1 MFCRSDLCRYNFY
14 LTDIFARVHS
24 LSCTYKYRDRSF
36 NWDQDL
42 KKIRIF
48 GLCGILFFTVLRTKK
63 KKIAGTADLNNMK
76 PRGRTAINFA
86 FTVLLARL
94 TQTDIGF
101 LTPTPPSLFAT
112 VLAIFKLF
120 TSSRKHGVFRVS
132 GTNEPRQL
140 ADTPCRIAP

>member
-63 KKIAGTADLNNMK
+63 KKN
-76 PRGRTAINFA
+76 RGNRRFKQHEA
-86 FTVLLARL
+86 ARSYCD
-94 TQTDIGF
+94 Q
-101 LTPTPPSLFAT
+101 
-112 VLAIFKLF
+112 
-120 TSSRKHGVFRVS
+120 FRVYGS
-132 GTNEPRQL
+132 ACAIDTNRYRVSHSHAAVTVCDGACDFQIIYEFP
-140 ADTPCRIAP
+140 